1 MSIVALDAT
10 EAVPTGNGVTERLQL
25 TVHDNDMPA
34 VSQAA
39 KSCGGGGSC
48 DTCDTVPCGPVYCSH
63 C

>member
-10 EAVPTGNGVTERLQL
+10 EAVPAGNGATELRL

-39 KSCGGGGSC
+39 KSCGGGGAC
-48 DTCDTVPCGPVYCSH
+48 DTCDTTPCGPVYCSH